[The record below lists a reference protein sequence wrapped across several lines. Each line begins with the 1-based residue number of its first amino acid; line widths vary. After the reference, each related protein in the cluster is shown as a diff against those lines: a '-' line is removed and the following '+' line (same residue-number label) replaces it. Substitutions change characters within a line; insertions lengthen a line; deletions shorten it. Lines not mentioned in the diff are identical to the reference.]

1 MRKEFADYSRNI
13 GYQTINTALRDA
25 GGDASKF
32 EDQAFVDGLKDFNGN
47 KYEDWIQN
55 QYIKNIKDR
64 IKRMDD
70 GFQFAPEIP
79 ETIEL
84 SRGTRW
90 QEFKSLGITGPGD
103 DLTKLLGKSYVN
115 DSYTSTSVG
124 GKAAMDWMPV
134 QITITVP
141 AGMKGVHMAGD
152 AGYNGALSTLPS
164 ENEFLLPRG
173 TKFKIKSVKKDASGN
188 WIIEVEAIKK

>member
-1 MRKEFADYSRNI
+1 MRNEFSTYSTNT

-25 GGDASKF
+25 KGDASKF
-32 EDQAFVDGLKDFNGN
+32 DDPDFVDGLKDFNGN
-47 KYEDWIQN
+47 PYSDFVKQT
-55 QYIKNIKDR
+55 YIKNLKDR

-70 GFQFAPEIP
+70 GFEFAPEIP

-84 SRGTRW
+84 ARGTRW
-90 QEFKSLGITGPGD
+90 HEFKALGITGPGD

-124 GKAAMDWMPV
+124 GKAAMDHMPV

-141 AGMKGVHMAGD
+141 AGMKGVYMAGD
-152 AGYNGALSTLPS
+152 IGYNGALSSLPS

-173 TKFKIKSVKKDASGN
+173 TKFRIKRVFLNAEGE
-188 WIIEVEAIKK
+188 WEIEVEAIKK